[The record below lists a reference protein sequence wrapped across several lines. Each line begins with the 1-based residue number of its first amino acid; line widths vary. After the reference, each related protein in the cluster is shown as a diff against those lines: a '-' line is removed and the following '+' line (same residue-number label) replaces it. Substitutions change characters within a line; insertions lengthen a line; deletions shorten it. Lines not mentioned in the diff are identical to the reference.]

1 MNGFTRKPRRFRAA
15 CLFWLGP
22 VALGLGLGN
31 FHRADASAIHGA
43 DKADKVSTDDAGM
56 NRTWS
61 EYLLGGPSVW
71 SNVAHPALSSA
82 IESAMWKAIKNDPP
96 PNTNAV
102 VQFFLYRQSLDPA
115 RFDHYHPRVG
125 AAMTKIKAELAA
137 QSTTPP
143 TTATTST
150 ATTPTD
156 QAQSLTP
163 PASSSPPP
171 ENSIPEPA
179 TLLLATGMVGYALW
193 WRRRYA

>member
-15 CLFWLGP
+15 CLLWLGP
-22 VALGLGLGN
+22 VALGLGLAN
-31 FHRADASAIHGA
+31 FQRADASAIHGA
-43 DKADKVSTDDAGM
+43 DKADKASADVAGM

-71 SNVAHPALSSA
+71 SSVAHPALNSA
-82 IESAMWKAIKNDPP
+82 IESAMWKAIKSDPP
-96 PNTNAV
+96 PNIDAV
-102 VQFFLYRQSLDPA
+102 VQFFLYKQSLDPA

-125 AAMTKIKAELAA
+125 AAMAKIKAELAA

-143 TTATTST
+143 TATTST

-163 PASSSPPP
+163 PGSTSPN

-179 TLLLATGMVGYALW
+179 TILLAIGMAGYALW
-193 WRRRYA
+193 WRRRHA